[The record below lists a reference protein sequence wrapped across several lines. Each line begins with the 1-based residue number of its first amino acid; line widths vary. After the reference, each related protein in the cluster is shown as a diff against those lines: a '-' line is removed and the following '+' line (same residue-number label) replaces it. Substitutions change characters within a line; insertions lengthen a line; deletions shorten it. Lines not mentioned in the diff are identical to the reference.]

1 MLLTDD
7 WWGGS
12 AENTS
17 ITSDWCHKTVKQN
30 QCHIELAGFRCAL
43 PDASMHLQQAQLNP
57 ITPLHLSWL
66 SCGVTFKTLLLKK
79 KKRNRKEKS
88 YKQIALQ
95 IHCVSRKLHVGSLFA
110 TSGQFIFSP
119 VCKQPAATIL
129 WVFIRARDRR
139 PWCSKT
145 PSAVPASSSKKQE
158 AIKTCT

>member
-17 ITSDWCHKTVKQN
+17 ITSDRCHKTVKQN
-30 QCHIELAGFRCAL
+30 QCHIELAGFWCAL
-43 PDASMHLQQAQLNP
+43 PGASMHLQQAQLNP
-57 ITPLHLSWL
+57 ITPKLVKLWCDFQNSA
-66 SCGVTFKTLLLKK
+66 LKK
-79 KKRNRKEKS
+79 RQRKEKS

-129 WVFIRARDRR
+129 WVFIRARDRW

>member
-30 QCHIELAGFRCAL
+30 QCHIELAGFWCAL
-43 PDASMHLQQAQLNP
+43 PGASMHLQQAQLNP

-79 KKRNRKEKS
+79 GNEKKNHTSK
-88 YKQIALQ
+88 L
-95 IHCVSRKLHVGSLFA
+95 HCRYTVSRKLHVGSLFA